1 MNELWSR
8 QIQGVQ
14 TLYSSRRLRFQ
25 DCFQPQWTAC
35 LGLPARPGL
44 RILGQ
49 YRTEK

>member
-14 TLYSSRRLRFQ
+14 TLYGSRRLRFQ

-35 LGLPARPGL
+35 LGDRKSTRLNSSHLA
-44 RILGQ
+44 
-49 YRTEK
+49 